1 MLRRKYV
8 RIGLAAVAVV
18 ALVALGLPFAFFM
31 ALNAR
36 FNPTPRY
43 ADFPPPHSRAEA
55 DRQDLADLEQLLVL
69 DRSFS
74 LSEEDAFREGLAD
87 LRTKAG
93 TLSPEE
99 FEMSIARMAALSGNG
114 HTTIDPREL
123 MVRFT
128 RAPLDLAWFEEG
140 LFIVGAAPSA
150 ADLLGSRVR
159 AIAGHSVDEALAA
172 LRPFISGTDE
182 RARVMAPRYLTS
194 PAVLETMW
202 PDTDPD
208 NLLLQVETADGR
220 VMDRTIPAIRFE
232 APNRGV
238 YAKDW
243 KYPLDGKS
251 EVAPSL
257 LEPLRILF
265 RRELENDGL
274 YIRLNAMADDD
285 NGPLEEQLAPVL
297 EGAPQDG
304 WRWIVLD
311 LRNNNGGNYL
321 KGVSFSR
328 ALPDALSPNGT
339 LWLLTSNETFSAAI
353 ATLAR
358 AKHFVGARAHI
369 VGERVGDRDE
379 FWSERG
385 APLVL
390 RNSKIALN
398 YATGRHDW
406 VNGCYAMDCFWFNF
420 FYQVAAGDLRPEIE
434 MRWRFSDYAQGR
446 DTVLE
451 HVRSLMRS
459 RS

>member
-1 MLRRKYV
+1 MLRRNYV
-8 RIGLAAVAVV
+8 RLGLAAVALV
-18 ALVALGLPFAFFM
+18 ALVTLGLPLAFFT

-36 FNPTPRY
+36 FNPTPTY
-43 ADFPPPHSRAEA
+43 TAYPQPHSQAEA
-55 DRQDLADLEQLLVL
+55 DLQDLSDLEQLLVL

-74 LSEEDAFREGLAD
+74 PAEADAFRQGLAE
-87 LRTKAG
+87 LRTNPG
-93 TLSPEE
+93 MLSPEE
-99 FEMSIARMAALSGNG
+99 FEMAVARLAALSGNG

-123 MVRFT
+123 MGRFT
-128 RAPLDLAWFEEG
+128 RAPLDLGWFEEG
-140 LFIVGAAPSA
+140 LYIIGAAPSA
-150 ADLLGSRVR
+150 SELLGSRVR
-159 AIAGHSVDEALAA
+159 SIAGHSVDEVLAA

-194 PAVLETMW
+194 PAVLESIW
-202 PDTDPD
+202 PETDPD
-208 NLLLQVETADGR
+208 NLLLLLETIDGH
-220 VMDRTIPAIRFE
+220 VIEQTIPAVRFD
-232 APNRGV
+232 APNRRV

-243 KYPLDGKS
+243 KYLLDGKS

-257 LEPLRILF
+257 LERNRNLL

-297 EGAPQDG
+297 DGAPQGG

-321 KGVSFSR
+321 KGVSFTR
-328 ALPDALSPNGT
+328 ALPDALARDGR
-339 LWLLTSNETFSAAI
+339 LWLLTGNETFSAAI
-353 ATLAR
+353 VTLAR

-369 VGERVGDRDE
+369 VGEHVGDNDE
-379 FWSERG
+379 FWSEQG
-385 APLVL
+385 TSLVL
-390 RNSKIALN
+390 KNSKIALH

-406 VNGCYAMDCFWFNF
+406 VNGCYAMDCFWLNF
-420 FYQVAAGDLRPEIE
+420 FYQVAPGDLKPEIE

-451 HVRSLMRS
+451 HVRSLMRNK
-459 RS
+459 

>member
-1 MLRRKYV
+1 MLRQNYV
-8 RIGLAAVAVV
+8 RIGLAAVALV
-18 ALVALGLPFAFFM
+18 ALVTLGLPFAFFT

-36 FNPTPRY
+36 FNPTPSY
-43 ADFPPPHSRAEA
+43 AAYPQPHSQAEA

-74 LSEEDAFREGLAD
+74 LSEEAAFREGLAD

-99 FEMSIARMAALSGNG
+99 FEMAVARLVALSGNG

-140 LFIVGAAPSA
+140 LYIIGAAPTASN
-150 ADLLGSRVR
+150 LLGSRVR
-159 AIAGHSVDEALAA
+159 AIAGHSLEEAFTA

-182 RARVMAPRYLTS
+182 RARVMAWRYFTS
-194 PAVLETMW
+194 PTVLQTVW
-202 PDTDPD
+202 PETDPD
-208 NLLLQVETADGR
+208 NLVLQLETIDGQLIER
-220 VMDRTIPAIRFE
+220 AIPAVALE
-232 APNRGV
+232 APGRRV

-243 KYPLDGKS
+243 MYFVDERS
-251 EVAPSL
+251 ELAPSL
-257 LEPLRILF
+257 LERNRNLL

-285 NGPLEEQLAPVL
+285 NGPLEDQLAPVL
-297 EGAPQDG
+297 EGAPEGG
-304 WRWIVLD
+304 WRWIVVD

-321 KGVSFSR
+321 KGISFTR
-328 ALPDALSPNGT
+328 ALPDALARDGR
-339 LWLLTSNETFSAAI
+339 LWLLTNNETFSAAI
-353 ATLAR
+353 VTLAR
-358 AKHFVGARAHI
+358 AKYFVGARAHI
-369 VGERVGDRDE
+369 VGERVGDADE
-379 FWSERG
+379 FWAEQG
-385 APLVL
+385 QPLVL
-390 RNSKIALN
+390 GHSKIALF
-398 YATGRHDW
+398 YGTGRHDW
-406 VNGCYAMDCFWFNF
+406 VNGCYAFDCFWINF
-420 FYQVAAGDLRPEIE
+420 FYQVAAGDLTPEIE

-451 HVRSLMRS
+451 HLRSLMRS

>member
-99 FEMSIARMAALSGNG
+99 FEMSVARMAALSGNG
-114 HTTIDPREL
+114 HTTIAPREL

-128 RAPLDLAWFEEG
+128 RVPLDLAWFEEG
-140 LFIVGAAPSA
+140 LYIIGAAPTASN
-150 ADLLGSRVR
+150 LLGSRVR
-159 AIAGHSVDEALAA
+159 AIAGHSVDEAFAA

-182 RARVMAPRYLTS
+182 RAHAMAPRYLTS
-194 PAVLETMW
+194 PAILQTVW
-202 PDTDPD
+202 PETDPD
-208 NLLLQVETADGR
+208 NLLLLLETIDGH
-220 VMDRTIPAIRFE
+220 VIERTIPAVRFE
-232 APNRGV
+232 APNRRV

-243 KYPLDGKS
+243 KHLLDGKS

-257 LEPLRILF
+257 LEPRRNLF
-265 RRELENDGL
+265 RQELENDGL

-285 NGPLEEQLAPVL
+285 NGPLEDQLAPVL
-297 EGAPQDG
+297 DG
-304 WRWIVLD
+304 GPLGGWHWIVVD
-311 LRNNNGGNYL
+311 LRSNNGGNYL
-321 KGVSFSR
+321 KGVSFTR
-328 ALPDALSPNGT
+328 ALPDALARDGR
-339 LWLLTSNETFSAAI
+339 LWLLTGNETFSAAI
-353 ATLAR
+353 VTLAR

-369 VGERVGDRDE
+369 VGERVGDGDE
-379 FWSERG
+379 FWAEQG
-385 APLVL
+385 QPLVL
-390 RNSKIALN
+390 GHSRIALF

-406 VNGCYAMDCFWFNF
+406 VNGCYAMDCFWINF
-420 FYQVAAGDLRPEIE
+420 FYQVTPGDLAPEIE

-451 HVRSLMRS
+451 HVRSLMRG